1 MREFDSQS
9 YGRRYS
15 MMRSILGA
23 CLLAIIPSAL
33 AQIVT
38 AQQPPASDPPNVS
51 PATTGSVVETT
62 TEDDGRYRI
71 GPGDVVDIRVFGWK
85 EFSRE
90 GVRVDSR
97 GMILMPLLKE
107 EVKAGCHTETELA
120 QVITGLYRKYLRDP
134 QVDVFVREYSSQPV
148 AVIGAVNSPGRF
160 QLRRQ
165 VRLLELLSY
174 AGGPSPRAGRNVQ
187 IIHAN
192 SSSSCDMPTPADAQ
206 PTSIP
211 AEGGESAAVVAES
224 PVAESTIETFALSDM
239 LRGDEK
245 ANPYVRAGDLVT
257 IVDIDQAFI
266 IGNVL
271 RPITIPLKDPVT
283 VRQAIAM
290 AGGTLANTKTD
301 KIRIVRQ
308 TPTGN
313 KEIYVDLKAIDKRGA
328 EDIALQVNDIV
339 DVPVSGGKRFL
350 SRMAS
355 VVAPAAA
362 LLPIRVIF

>member
-1 MREFDSQS
+1 MREFAGQS
-9 YGRRYS
+9 YNLQYS
-15 MMRSILGA
+15 VLRGVMSA
-23 CLLAIIPSAL
+23 CLWIVMLSAL
-33 AQIVT
+33 TQVAI
-38 AQQPPASDPPNVS
+38 AQQPAAIEPPTVS
-51 PATTGSVVETT
+51 PATNGAIEPAVG
-62 TEDDGRYRI
+62 DDGRYRI
-71 GPGDVVDIRVFGWK
+71 GPGDVIDVRVFGWPQ
-85 EFSRE
+85 FSRD
-90 GVRVDSR
+90 GVRVDAR
-97 GMILMPLLKE
+97 GMILMPLISD
-107 EVKAGCHTETELA
+107 EVKAGCRTETELA
-120 QVITGLYRKYLRDP
+120 QEITKLYLKYLKNP
-134 QVDVFVREYSSQPV
+134 QVDVFVKEFSSQPV

-174 AGGPSPRAGRNVQ
+174 AGGPSPRAGRSVQ
-187 IIHAN
+187 VIHAN
-192 SSSSCDMPTPADAQ
+192 SSAGCDTPTADEQPAAARIQ
-206 PTSIP
+206 
-211 AEGGESAAVVAES
+211 SAGNEPVVAES
-224 PVAESTIETFALSDM
+224 AATESNNIETFALSDM

-257 IVDIDQAFI
+257 IVDIDQAFV

-290 AGGTLANTKTD
+290 AGGALPDTKTD

-339 DVPVSGGKRFL
+339 DVPVAGGKRLL
-350 SRMAS
+350 SRIANAI
-355 VVAPAAA
+355 APAAA
-362 LLPIRVIF
+362 LLPVRIIR